1 MIVFIACNPL
11 EIDESKGKGLFDET
25 VDVQDGL
32 SSFSKLLFSRVHSET
47 ARSIKALLKN
57 FVTPTRTP
65 PETLRTGFLTLWM
78 SYTTCA
84 QASIAHKKDPL
95 FADD

>member
-32 SSFSKLLFSRVHSET
+32 SLFSQLLFSRVHSET
-47 ARSIKALLKN
+47 ARSIKA
-57 FVTPTRTP
+57 RH
-65 PETLRTGFLTLWM
+65 R
-78 SYTTCA
+78 
-84 QASIAHKKDPL
+84 
-95 FADD
+95 